1 MASIKARV
9 GQQNVIRV
17 IASNSIAGSGTKL
30 SDISDIDISGRA
42 DKFVMVYNAA
52 LNKYVFVD
60 PDQILVAAAATVNTS
75 SAAGLP
81 GSFIDAL
88 DTDQARANNI
98 DLDGGTW

>member
-9 GQQNVIRV
+9 GQQNVVRV

-30 SDISDIDISGRA
+30 SDISDVDITGRS
-42 DKFVMVYNAA
+42 DKFVMTYNAS

-60 PDQILVAAAATVNTS
+60 PDQVLVAAAATVNTS
-75 SAAGLP
+75 SSVGLP
-81 GSFIDAL
+81 SSFINAL
-88 DTDQARANNI
+88 DTNLSAAYNI